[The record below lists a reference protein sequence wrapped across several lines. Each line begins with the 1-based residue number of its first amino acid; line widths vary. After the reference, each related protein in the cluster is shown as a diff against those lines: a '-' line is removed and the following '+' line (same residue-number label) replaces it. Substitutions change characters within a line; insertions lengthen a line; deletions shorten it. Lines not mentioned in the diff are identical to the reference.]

1 MTGAAEQRL
10 ITSGNTAGF
19 ATRASGGR
27 TVRNGVLSLVLILL
41 SALAVVQTA
50 VVDEP
55 RADAETTEQVVLGR
69 KNSYARKNGDVPR
82 FREAVPIGKNGDVP
96 RFHFPGG
103 TVGARAPRVL
113 MIAVAQAAIG
123 FGLAM
128 LVHRLAPRAGL
139 WVVLAVVLV
148 ALYPAAMVWPR
159 VVENPRAQIAV
170 WAPFATL
177 VALAAVDAIPP
188 IVHEAAAV
196 DRAASWFK
204 FRTITL
210 PLVAPLLL
218 LGVAFL
224 VASGFRRPDARIVT
238 AAYALLITAIV
249 VGSGLARSRR

>member
-82 FREAVPIGKNGDVP
+82 F
-96 RFHFPGG
+96 HFPGG

-113 MIAVAQAAIG
+113 MIAVAQAVIG

-128 LVHRLAPRAGL
+128 LVYRLAPRAGL
-139 WVVLAVVLV
+139 WVVLGVVLV

-159 VVENPRAQIAV
+159 VVENPRAQIAM

-177 VALAAVDAIPP
+177 IALAAVDAIPP

-210 PLVAPLLL
+210 PFATPLLL

-224 VASGFRRPDARIVT
+224 VASGFRRPDARVVT

>member
-82 FREAVPIGKNGDVP
+82 FRERKNGDVP

-113 MIAVAQAAIG
+113 MIAVAQA
-123 FGLAM
+123 
-128 LVHRLAPRAGL
+128 V
-139 WVVLAVVLV
+139 
-148 ALYPAAMVWPR
+148 
-159 VVENPRAQIAV
+159 
-170 WAPFATL
+170 
-177 VALAAVDAIPP
+177 
-188 IVHEAAAV
+188 
-196 DRAASWFK
+196 
-204 FRTITL
+204 
-210 PLVAPLLL
+210 
-218 LGVAFL
+218 
-224 VASGFRRPDARIVT
+224 
-238 AAYALLITAIV
+238 
-249 VGSGLARSRR
+249 

>member
-41 SALAVVQTA
+41 GGLAVVQTL
-50 VVDEP
+50 VVDDSNGHA
-55 RADAETTEQVVLGR
+55 RTLGR
-69 KNSYARKNGDVPR
+69 A
-82 FREAVPIGKNGDVP
+82 
-96 RFHFPGG
+96 
-103 TVGARAPRVL
+103 APRVL
-113 MIAVAQAAIG
+113 TTAVVQAAVG

-139 WVVLAVVLV
+139 WIVLGVVLV

-159 VVENPRAQIAV
+159 VVENPRAQVAV

-177 VALAAVDAIPP
+177 IALAAVDAIPP

-210 PLVAPLLL
+210 PLAAPLLL

-224 VASGFRRPDARIVT
+224 IASGFRRPEARVVT

>member
-10 ITSGNTAGF
+10 ITSGNAAGF
-19 ATRASGGR
+19 ATCAPGGR
-27 TVRNGVLSLVLILL
+27 TVRNAVLSLALILL
-41 SALAVVQTA
+41 SGLAVVQTA
-50 VVDEP
+50 AVD
-55 RADAETTEQVVLGR
+55 DSSWG
-69 KNSYARKNGDVPR
+69 
-82 FREAVPIGKNGDVP
+82 
-96 RFHFPGG
+96 GG
-103 TVGARAPRVL
+103 TLGSAAPRVL
-113 MIAVAQAAIG
+113 LTAAVQVVIG

-128 LVHRLAPRAGL
+128 LVYRLAPRAGL
-139 WVVLAVVLV
+139 WIVLAVVLA

-159 VVENPRAQIAV
+159 VVENPQAQIVV
-170 WAPFATL
+170 WVPFAAL
-177 VALAAVDAIPP
+177 IALAAVDAIPP
-188 IVHEAAAV
+188 VVHEAAAV

-210 PLVAPLLL
+210 PLAAPLLL

>member
-41 SALAVVQTA
+41 GGLAVVQTL
-50 VVDEP
+50 VVDESSW
-55 RADAETTEQVVLGR
+55 A
-69 KNSYARKNGDVPR
+69 
-82 FREAVPIGKNGDVP
+82 
-96 RFHFPGG
+96 GG
-103 TVGARAPRVL
+103 TIGRAAPRVL
-113 MIAVAQAAIG
+113 ATAGVQAAVG

-128 LVHRLAPRAGL
+128 LVHGLAPRAGL
-139 WVVLAVVLV
+139 WIVLAVVLV

-177 VALAAVDAIPP
+177 IALAAVDAIAPV
-188 IVHEAAAV
+188 VHEAAAV

-210 PLVAPLLL
+210 PLAAPLLL

>member
-19 ATRASGGR
+19 STRASGGR
-27 TVRNGVLSLVLILL
+27 TVRNAILSLALILL
-41 SALAVVQTA
+41 SGLAVVQTA
-50 VVDEP
+50 AVD
-55 RADAETTEQVVLGR
+55 DSSWG
-69 KNSYARKNGDVPR
+69 
-82 FREAVPIGKNGDVP
+82 
-96 RFHFPGG
+96 GG
-103 TVGARAPRVL
+103 TLGSAAPRVL
-113 MIAVAQAAIG
+113 LTAAVQVVIG

-128 LVHRLAPRAGL
+128 LVYRLAPRAGL
-139 WVVLAVVLV
+139 WIVLAVVLA

-159 VVENPRAQIAV
+159 VVENPRPQIVV

-177 VALAAVDAIPP
+177 IALAAVDAIPP

-210 PLVAPLLL
+210 PLAAPLLL

-224 VASGFRRPDARIVT
+224 IASGFRRPDARIVT

>member
-19 ATRASGGR
+19 ATRASDGR

-41 SALAVVQTA
+41 GALAVVQTL
-50 VVDEP
+50 VEDD
-55 RADAETTEQVVLGR
+55 R
-69 KNSYARKNGDVPR
+69 NGDSR
-82 FREAVPIGKNGDVP
+82 TLGLA
-96 RFHFPGG
+96 
-103 TVGARAPRVL
+103 APRVL
-113 MIAVAQAAIG
+113 ATAVVQTAVG

-139 WVVLAVVLV
+139 WIVLGVVLV

-159 VVENPRAQIAV
+159 VVENPRAQVAV
-170 WAPFATL
+170 WAPFAAL
-177 VALAAVDAIPP
+177 IALAAVDAIPP

-196 DRAASWFK
+196 DRAAGSFK

-210 PLVAPLLL
+210 PLAAPLLL

-224 VASGFRRPDARIVT
+224 LASGFRRLDARIVA

>member
-19 ATRASGGR
+19 ATRAAGGR

-41 SALAVVQTA
+41 SGLAVVQTA

-55 RADAETTEQVVLGR
+55 RADVETIGQGMQSR
-69 KNSYARKNGDVPR
+69 KNSDARKNGDVPR
-82 FREAVPIGKNGDVP
+82 FSQ
-96 RFHFPGG
+96 GG
-103 TVGARAPRVL
+103 TVGPRPQRVL
-113 MIAVAQAAIG
+113 MIAVVQAAVG

-139 WVVLAVVLV
+139 WVVLGVVLV

-177 VALAAVDAIPP
+177 IALAALDASPA

-196 DRAASWFK
+196 DRARGWFK
-204 FRTITL
+204 FRTIIL

>member
-19 ATRASGGR
+19 ATRAPGGR

-41 SALAVVQTA
+41 SGLAVVQTA
-50 VVDEP
+50 AVDDSSW
-55 RADAETTEQVVLGR
+55 A
-69 KNSYARKNGDVPR
+69 
-82 FREAVPIGKNGDVP
+82 
-96 RFHFPGG
+96 GG
-103 TVGARAPRVL
+103 TIGRAAPRVL
-113 MIAVAQAAIG
+113 LTAAVQVVIG

-128 LVHRLAPRAGL
+128 LVHRLAPRARL
-139 WVVLAVVLV
+139 WVVVAAVLI

-159 VVENPRAQIAV
+159 VVESPRAQIAV

-177 VALAAVDAIPP
+177 IALAAVDAIPA

-210 PLVAPLLL
+210 PLAAPLLL

-224 VASGFRRPDARIVT
+224 IASGFRRPDARIIT
-238 AAYALLITAIV
+238 AAYALLISAIV

>member
-27 TVRNGVLSLVLILL
+27 TVRNRVLSLVLILL
-41 SALAVVQTA
+41 SGLAVVQTL
-50 VVDEP
+50 VVDESSW
-55 RADAETTEQVVLGR
+55 T
-69 KNSYARKNGDVPR
+69 
-82 FREAVPIGKNGDVP
+82 
-96 RFHFPGG
+96 GG
-103 TVGARAPRVL
+103 TIVRAAPRVL
-113 MIAVAQAAIG
+113 ATAGVQAAVG
-123 FGLAM
+123 FGLAV

-139 WVVLAVVLV
+139 WIVLAVVLV

-177 VALAAVDAIPP
+177 IALAAVDAIAPV
-188 IVHEAAAV
+188 VHEAAAV

-210 PLVAPLLL
+210 PLAAPLLL

-249 VGSGLARSRR
+249 VGSGFARSRR